1 MRLLSNAETTEVSP
15 DRDRRLGRADSGD
28 TDRSLARSER
38 RVRALQGGA
47 EQSRYGGVAG
57 ARMNEAVRSEGAR

>member
-28 TDRSLARSER
+28 ADRSLARER